1 VGWGFGLPLCWGG
14 GGGGGPLPSHIFYP
28 HGQLTSGF
36 GFWTPVG
43 VGPSPKEWKEKGS
56 ACVNTGSYN
65 NVGIFTAKGL

>member
-1 VGWGFGLPLCWGG
+1 M
-14 GGGGGPLPSHIFYP
+14 FYP